1 MVRKNGGMR
10 KVICQVLLGMMV
22 MLVVPVWAGEAG
34 PTNSVKEQI
43 VKLLASITMKLNH
56 AVDEKFCRQ
65 FFEDFRKQN
74 KVEHIQPIIQA
85 DRIDDPK
92 LAPFLSKCPTVK
104 WIGADPDEPGSPL
117 NSATRDQFGNRS
129 VGTAH
134 FRLYKVDINNNR
146 KDGSEHVFYS
156 DGYIPEPL
164 PGEDIKEV
172 EELDKT
178 YGWYVVIDF
187 EHCLTLGGVEAGRMG
202 MHVKPVYNGIIQY
215 QGRSYIYVL
224 DAEGGY
230 KLELNE
236 LTAGRQTFKTT
247 CRYWQ

>member
-1 MVRKNGGMR
+1 MR

-22 MLVVPVWAGEAG
+22 MLVVPVWAEDVV

-65 FFEDFRKQN
+65 FFEDFRKQD
-74 KVEHIQPIIQA
+74 KIEYVQPIIQA
-85 DRIDDPK
+85 DRVDDSE
-92 LAPFLSKCPTVK
+92 LASFLAKCPTVK
-104 WIGADPDEPGSPL
+104 WVGAEVDELGSRL
-117 NSATRDQFGNRS
+117 NTTVRDQFGNRS

-146 KDGSEHVFYS
+146 KDGAEHVFYS
-156 DGYIPEPL
+156 DGYVPEPL
-164 PGEDIKEV
+164 PGEDLKEV

-178 YGWYVVIDF
+178 RGHYVVIDF
-187 EHCLTLGGVEAGRMG
+187 EHCLSLGGVEAGRMG

-236 LTAGRQTFKTT
+236 LLAYRQTFRTT